1 MNYDIMEVIGIRRK
15 VMSYKDIYSP
25 EFLKKFGDYEQN
37 VSSIPL
43 RTSQEIDVNA
53 IAKACDIDVKF
64 DVVGHS
70 GFTINDEEESQQRE
84 IFVNQFEPE
93 FRQRFTIAHEIG
105 HIILGHKGKSYR
117 TDDMTKYKNTIDR
130 MNEVAANNF
139 AADLIMPKKLVI
151 DVVKESIT
159 KLGYSIDQS
168 FDEFDISE
176 IVKLAA
182 MSLNVSRQ
190 ALNYRLENLQV
201 FIDG

>member
-1 MNYDIMEVIGIRRK
+1 MNYDIMEVIVIRRK
-15 VMSYKDIYSP
+15 AMSYKDIYSP
-25 EFLKKFGDYEQN
+25 EFLKKFGEYEQS
-37 VSSIPL
+37 VSNIPL
-43 RTSQEIDVNA
+43 GTSQEIDVNA
-53 IAKACDIDVKF
+53 IARACDIDVKF

-70 GFTINDEEESQQRE
+70 GLSFNNEEESQRRE
-84 IFVNQFEPE
+84 IIVNQFEPE

-117 TDDMTKYKNTIDR
+117 TADMTKYKSTIDR

-139 AADLIMPKKLVI
+139 AADLIMPRKLVI
-151 DVVKESIT
+151 DVLTNSIT

-168 FDEFDISE
+168 FDEYDISE

-182 MSLNVSRQ
+182 TTLNVSRQ

-201 FIDG
+201 FIDE

>member
-1 MNYDIMEVIGIRRK
+1 MNYDIIEVTVIRRK
-15 VMSYKDIYSP
+15 AMSYKDIYSP
-25 EFLKKFGDYEQN
+25 EFLKKFGEYEQS
-37 VSSIPL
+37 VSNIPL
-43 RTSQEIDVNA
+43 GTSQEIDVNA
-53 IAKACDIDVKF
+53 IARACDIDVKF

-70 GFTINDEEESQQRE
+70 GLSFNNEEESQRRE
-84 IFVNQFEPE
+84 IIVNQFEPE

-117 TDDMTKYKNTIDR
+117 TADMTKYKSTIDR

-139 AADLIMPKKLVI
+139 AADLIMPRKLVI
-151 DVVKESIT
+151 DVLTNSIT

-168 FDEFDISE
+168 FDEYDISE

-182 MSLNVSRQ
+182 TTLNVSRQ

-201 FIDG
+201 FIDE

>member
-1 MNYDIMEVIGIRRK
+1 MNYDIMEVTVIRRK
-15 VMSYKDIYSP
+15 AMSYKDIYSP
-25 EFLKKFGDYEQN
+25 EFLKKFGEYEQS
-37 VSSIPL
+37 VSNIPL
-43 RTSQEIDVNA
+43 GTSQEIDVNA
-53 IAKACDIDVKF
+53 IARACDIDVKF

-70 GFTINDEEESQQRE
+70 GLSFNNEEESQRRE
-84 IFVNQFEPE
+84 IIVNQFEPE

-117 TDDMTKYKNTIDR
+117 TADMTKYKSTIDR

-182 MSLNVSRQ
+182 TTLNVSRQ

-201 FIDG
+201 FIDE

>member
-1 MNYDIMEVIGIRRK
+1 MNYDIMEVTVIRRK
-15 VMSYKDIYSP
+15 AMSYKDIYSP
-25 EFLKKFGDYEQN
+25 EFLKKFGEYEQS
-37 VSSIPL
+37 VSNIPL
-43 RTSQEIDVNA
+43 GTSQEIDVNA
-53 IAKACDIDVKF
+53 IARACDIDVKF

-70 GFTINDEEESQQRE
+70 GLSFNNEEESQRRE
-84 IFVNQFEPE
+84 IIVNQFEPE

-117 TDDMTKYKNTIDR
+117 TADMTKYKSTIDR

-139 AADLIMPKKLVI
+139 AADLIMPRKLVI
-151 DVVKESIT
+151 DVLTNSIT

-168 FDEFDISE
+168 FDEYDISE

-182 MSLNVSRQ
+182 TTLNGSRQ

-201 FIDG
+201 FIDE

>member
-1 MNYDIMEVIGIRRK
+1 M
-15 VMSYKDIYSP
+15 
-25 EFLKKFGDYEQN
+25 
-37 VSSIPL
+37 
-43 RTSQEIDVNA
+43 
-53 IAKACDIDVKF
+53 KF

-182 MSLNVSRQ
+182 RSLNVSRQ